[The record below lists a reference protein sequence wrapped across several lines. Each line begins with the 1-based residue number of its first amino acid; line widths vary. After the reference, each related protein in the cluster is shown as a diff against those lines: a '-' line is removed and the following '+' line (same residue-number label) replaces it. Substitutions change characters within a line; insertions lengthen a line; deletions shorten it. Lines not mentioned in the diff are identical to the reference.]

1 MYKNNIKL
9 KRIAKRIKQKDMAK
23 TLGITQQYLSK
34 LESGNVDLKIS
45 TLKQIAD
52 VLDVSVGDLIE

>member
-9 KRIAKRIKQKDMAK
+9 KRVAKSIKQKDMAK

-34 LESGNVDLKIS
+34 LESGNVDLKMS

-52 VLDVSVGDLIE
+52 ILDVSVGDLIE

>member
-9 KRIAKRIKQKDMAK
+9 KRVSKSIKQKDMAK

-34 LESGNVDLKIS
+34 LESGNVDLKMS

-52 VLDVSVGDLIE
+52 ILDVSVGDLIE

>member
-9 KRIAKRIKQKDMAK
+9 ERVAKRIKQKDMAK

-34 LESGNVDLKIS
+34 LESGNVDLKMS

-52 VLDVSVGDLIE
+52 ILDVSIGDLIE

>member
-9 KRIAKRIKQKDMAK
+9 KRVAKSIKQKDMAK

-34 LESGNVDLKIS
+34 LESGNVDLKMSI
-45 TLKQIAD
+45 LKQIAD